1 MPSSPCFC
9 RGQGQYCR
17 VEHRERVVKIP
28 PSLAEWRRSVWRP
41 RITAFAAA
49 FLAFEGELMAGKKLL
64 PDFGGAAYVWCSVV
78 LFFQLTLVAAYYG
91 SRWLGLRPGRQR
103 LILLL
108 ALSGF
113 LSLTR
118 AVLAGWLPLPLQP
131 LLALLPF
138 AGLSVAL
145 FCVTPLLHQ
154 RQVKQA
160 DYSIYAWSN
169 AGALAGLICYPVWVE
184 PRLDLSAQ
192 NWIWVIGGILVCGLG
207 LGNGRVFDEE
217 DRGFGLGRTR
227 WQWWVLP
234 GVSSAILLAT
244 TNLIS
249 FEAAAGPLAWV
260 FPLAVYLGTCIWA
273 FSGDRRASVGLI
285 ATAGLMALT
294 AMHLLT
300 EARNPT
306 MVGYALLAG
315 GASMLGC
322 HVWLASSRTENTHGF
337 YAAMALGGAGGSALM
352 VLVVPHVTKGPVE
365 FPILT
370 LATLSITGFMWSGRV
385 VRPLLTTC
393 AVIAIGGTI
402 AAEASGRAA
411 EVARARTLFG
421 CWRVTKEPGQPI
433 YKLINNSTLHGE
445 QDRSHPEKIIKYYAT
460 NTALGLLIRQ
470 KQKSP
475 GELNLAVV
483 GLGSGALTYYLRPQD
498 RVTFYEL
505 DPEAERLARAWFTY
519 LDNPRS
525 RVVLGDG
532 RKSLERESQQYDILI
547 LDAFN
552 GDAIPMH
559 LLTREAGEIY
569 RRRLKPGGALAIHIT
584 NAHVDLLPVARALAA
599 EMSLG
604 CENQALEKV
613 NWAILSPDGPAP
625 EGPSAQWTDQRS
637 SLLEL
642 LKSRP
647 N

>member
-1 MPSSPCFC
+1 
-9 RGQGQYCR
+9 
-17 VEHRERVVKIP
+17 
-28 PSLAEWRRSVWRP
+28 
-41 RITAFAAA
+41 
-49 FLAFEGELMAGKKLL
+49 
-64 PDFGGAAYVWCSVV
+64 
-78 LFFQLTLVAAYYG
+78 
-91 SRWLGLRPGRQR
+91 
-103 LILLL
+103 
-108 ALSGF
+108 
-113 LSLTR
+113 
-118 AVLAGWLPLPLQP
+118 
-131 LLALLPF
+131 
-138 AGLSVAL
+138 
-145 FCVTPLLHQ
+145 
-154 RQVKQA
+154 
-160 DYSIYAWSN
+160 
-169 AGALAGLICYPVWVE
+169 
-184 PRLDLSAQ
+184 
-192 NWIWVIGGILVCGLG
+192 
-207 LGNGRVFDEE
+207 
-217 DRGFGLGRTR
+217 
-227 WQWWVLP
+227 
-234 GVSSAILLAT
+234 
-244 TNLIS
+244 
-249 FEAAAGPLAWV
+249 
-260 FPLAVYLGTCIWA
+260 
-273 FSGDRRASVGLI
+273 
-285 ATAGLMALT
+285 
-294 AMHLLT
+294 
-300 EARNPT
+300 
-306 MVGYALLAG
+306 
-315 GASMLGC
+315 
-322 HVWLASSRTENTHGF
+322 
-337 YAAMALGGAGGSALM
+337 M